1 MDLKEAFGYY
11 NQLVLSSL
19 TEKEITTET
28 GRWQHHI
35 APFFASTPLEA
46 IKNLQIMQLRKAL
59 EQKGL
64 SPQTVYHCL
73 SLVRRVLR
81 RAVEWE
87 LYAGPIPIFRMPKFD
102 NRRLRFLSEAEANL
116 LLSVLN
122 TKSELWY
129 DVADFALQTGMRAG
143 EIYSLMPY
151 QVDLTSKTVKIYDT
165 KNSLSRVVPLNEAA
179 CTVAEKYVA
188 QSVSQY
194 PLFQHR
200 GALPVH
206 HYKIFRSAI
215 AKCGF
220 NNGVKDRRERVCFHT
235 LRHTF
240 ASWLVQKGWPLAM
253 VGELLGHKDIKMTM
267 RYAHL
272 APDQGK
278 IAVSSLPS
286 LRQKHPYEERSLS

>member
-11 NQLVLSSL
+11 DQLVLSSL

-28 GRWQHHI
+28 GRWQHRI
-35 APFFASTPLEA
+35 APFLASTPLEG
-46 IKNLQIMQLRKAL
+46 IKNLQIMQLRKTL

-73 SLVRRVLR
+73 SLLRRILR

-87 LYAGPIPIFRMPKFD
+87 LYGGPIPVFRMPKFD
-102 NRRLRFLSEAEANL
+102 NRRLRFLSELEAAQ
-116 LLSVLN
+116 LLSTLSIR
-122 TKSELWY
+122 SELWY
-129 DVADFALQTGMRAG
+129 DVADFALQTGLRAG

-151 QVDLTSKTVKIYDT
+151 QVDLASKTGKIYDT
-165 KNSLSRVVPLNEAA
+165 KNSLSRVVPLNDTA
-179 CTVAEKYVA
+179 CSIVEKYVD

-194 PLFQHR
+194 QLFHKR
-200 GALPVH
+200 GSLPFH
-206 HYKIFRSAI
+206 QYKIFRAAV

-220 NNGVKDRRERVCFHT
+220 NTGVKDRRERVCFHT

-240 ASWLVQKGWPLAM
+240 ASWLVQKGCSLAM
-253 VGELLGHKDIKMTM
+253 VGTLLGHKDIKMTM

-272 APDQGK
+272 APDQGQ
-278 IAVSSLPS
+278 IAVSSLPC
-286 LRQKHPYEERSLS
+286 LRCF